1 MWKSSYLPFVK
12 ISTLAVCSK
21 QATHLYA
28 PLRKIRLAN
37 VWVIKLRTVVVENQY
52 TYCLRKSGY
61 SPCLIR
67 MTIRLRTVWE
77 IKLHAVVVEN
87 QAKIRLL
94 STYLC
99 DSDLSDIDRFMIE
112 ICYKNKKENRS
123 VNIKQ

>member
-1 MWKSSYLPFVK
+1 
-12 ISTLAVCSK
+12 
-21 QATHLYA
+21 
-28 PLRKIRLAN
+28 
-37 VWVIKLRTVVVENQY
+37 
-52 TYCLRKSGY
+52 
-61 SPCLIR
+61 

-77 IKLHAVVVEN
+77 IRLRAVVVKN

-112 ICYKNKKENRS
+112 ICYKNKKENGS